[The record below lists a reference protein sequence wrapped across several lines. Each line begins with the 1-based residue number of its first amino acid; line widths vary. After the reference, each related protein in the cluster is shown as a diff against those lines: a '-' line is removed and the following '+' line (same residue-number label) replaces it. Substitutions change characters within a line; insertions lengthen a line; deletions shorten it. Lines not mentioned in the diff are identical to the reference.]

1 MASEIKMNVQT
12 KMSASLSLSSLS
24 ELAKARVV
32 AVVFATVMVFTVGF
46 AQSSPIHNAAHDTR
60 HVQVFPCH

>member
-1 MASEIKMNVQT
+1 MNVQT
-12 KMSASLSLSSLS
+12 KTTTSQSLSTVS
-24 ELAKARVV
+24 ELGKARLM
-32 AVVFATVMVFTVGF
+32 AVIFAGAMLFTVGF